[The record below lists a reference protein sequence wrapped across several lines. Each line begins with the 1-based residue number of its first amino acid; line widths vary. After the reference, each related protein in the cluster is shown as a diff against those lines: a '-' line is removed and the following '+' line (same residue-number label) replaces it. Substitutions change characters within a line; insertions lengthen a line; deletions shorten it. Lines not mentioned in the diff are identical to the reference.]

1 MGKTL
6 KVLTVF
12 IFLFSVFA
20 FVMGVMNYN
29 KRELLI
35 GRTTMLERYVTS
47 LALTIETEQP
57 EFEGAPSHTEWD
69 LDEVTDRANDDP
81 AMSDFWG
88 SYSNALEVSGQSF
101 VRLGTEKNRQK
112 LATYYQTEMVDG
124 KPRIKKDFQGRPVTE
139 GPDTMHDL
147 LEDTLDRAKAQLE
160 RLNATRAEL
169 IKMRNALNEVAGLL
183 NEEKK
188 LRRENLSTITQLRQ
202 KIEELENTIV
212 EKDNQIARLEREKA
226 ELQDTIASL
235 NQQIEEKDQ
244 KIMEQETTI
253 QRLKDEIDKLI
264 THRPKDPGAAG
275 TQAVANLTLAPGV
288 KGRVIEVN
296 RELSFVIVQLTPEAA
311 AEITPNGTFAPVDM
325 MVYRKGADG
334 EKVIVTR
341 VRILNPPGADH
352 MTVAENLYGWEQT
365 PVEIGD
371 ELVH

>member
-112 LATYYQTEMVDG
+112 LATYYQTEMVEG
-124 KPRIKKDFQGRPVTE
+124 KLRIKKDFQGRPVTE

-235 NQQIEEKDQ
+235 NPQIEEKDLFRAQ
-244 KIMEQETTI
+244 
-253 QRLKDEIDKLI
+253 
-264 THRPKDPGAAG
+264 GAVCGGAH
-275 TQAVANLTLAPGV
+275 
-288 KGRVIEVN
+288 
-296 RELSFVIVQLTPEAA
+296 
-311 AEITPNGTFAPVDM
+311 APVGSDHGNAGPPEDH
-325 MVYRKGADG
+325 GAGDDDPAPQG
-334 EKVIVTR
+334 RDRQAHHPSSEGPRR
-341 VRILNPPGADH
+341 VRHPGRRQPHAR
-352 MTVAENLYGWEQT
+352 
-365 PVEIGD
+365 PRR
-371 ELVH
+371 